1 MISTSGSWLDRV
13 ETLGNRI
20 PHPTLLFVY
29 LSLLVILLSWL
40 FSATGLSTS
49 HPVSGEPVVVFNMVS
64 REGLQRIL
72 TEAVSNFTGFAPVG
86 TVLVAMLGIGIAEQ
100 SGMLSALL
108 RGLVNVA
115 TPAALSWFVALAG
128 VLSSLAADS
137 GYVVLIPLAAAL
149 FAASGRPPLAGIAT
163 AFAGVSA
170 GYSANLA
177 IGPLDAMLS
186 GISTEAAR
194 LVDSSANVSPAAN
207 YYFMAAS
214 TLIVAWLV
222 AQVTEKITIARL
234 PEHFDAEPPETAS
247 LTLEPRDRKA
257 LRYVAV
263 ASAGFSVLLA
273 LALVPETGWLRDDRG
288 SILSGPFIKGIVT
301 IIALYFAL
309 AGSVFGLASGRFSGG
324 KDIIESMES
333 AMRLMAGYLVLMF
346 FAAQF
351 VNYFAW
357 TQLGLITAISG
368 AELLQAS
375 QLDSTLVLLLFVP
388 LAAAINLLI
397 GSASAKWSVIA
408 PVFVPMLLLYG
419 VAPEAVQAA
428 YRIGDS
434 STNIITPLMPY
445 FGIVVAFA
453 QRYQPNAGIGT
464 IIALMLPYSLVLLL
478 GWTALLGVWLY
489 LDIPL
494 GPEAIA
500 ISVTGQ

>member
-1 MISTSGSWLDRV
+1 MSNSASTWLDRV
-13 ETLGNRI
+13 ERLGNRV

-29 LSLLVILLSWL
+29 LSLLVIFLSWL
-40 FSATGLSTS
+40 LSMTGLSTT
-49 HPVSGEPVVVFNMVS
+49 HPVSGEPVVVFNLVS

-72 TEAVSNFTGFAPVG
+72 TEAVGNFTGFAPVG
-86 TVLVAMLGIGIAEQ
+86 TVLVAMLGIGIAEK
-100 SGMLSALL
+100 SGLLSALL
-108 RGLVNVA
+108 RGLVNTA
-115 TPAALSWFVALAG
+115 APAALSWFVALAG

-177 IGPLDAMLS
+177 IGPVDAMLA
-186 GISTEAAR
+186 GITTEAAR
-194 LVDSSANVSPAAN
+194 LVDSSADVSPAAN

-214 TLIVAWLV
+214 TVFIAWLV
-222 AQVTEKITIARL
+222 AQITERITIARL
-234 PEHFDAEPPETAS
+234 PEQPDSVVAEPGPDQ
-247 LTLEPRDRKA
+247 LEMHDRKA
-257 LRYVAV
+257 LAYVAA
-263 ASAGFSVLLA
+263 ASALFLLLLA
-273 LALVPETGWLRDDRG
+273 LALVPEDGWLRGEGG
-288 SILSGPFIKGIVT
+288 SVLGGPLITGIVS

-309 AGSVFGLASGRFSGG
+309 AGSVFGLASGRFNGG
-324 KDIIESMES
+324 KDIIESMEH
-333 AMRLMAGYLVLMF
+333 AMQMMAAYLVLMF

-351 VNYFAW
+351 VSYFDW
-357 TQLGLITAISG
+357 TRLGLITAIKG

-375 QLDSTLVLLLFVP
+375 QLNSTLALLLFVP
-388 LAAAINLLI
+388 LAAGINLLI

-464 IIALMLPYSLVLLL
+464 IIAMMLPYSLALLL
-478 GWTALLGVWLY
+478 GWTALLGAWLF
-489 LDIPL
+489 LGIPL
-494 GPEAIA
+494 GP
-500 ISVTGQ
+500 T

>member
-1 MISTSGSWLDRV
+1 MSTGSGSWLDRV
-13 ETLGNRI
+13 EVLGNRV

-29 LSLLVILLSWL
+29 LSVLVIALSCL
-40 FSATGLSTS
+40 FALTGLSAS
-49 HPVSGEPVVVFNMVS
+49 HPVSGETVTVLNLVS

-72 TEAVSNFTGFAPVG
+72 TEAVGNFTGFAPVG
-86 TVLVAMLGIGIAEQ
+86 TVLVAMLGIGIAEK
-100 SGMLSALL
+100 SGLLDTLL
-108 RGLVNVA
+108 RGLVTAA
-115 TPAALSWFVALAG
+115 TPRTLSWFVALAG
-128 VLSSLAADS
+128 VLSSLAADA

-177 IGPLDAMLS
+177 IGPIDAMLS

-194 LVDSSANVSPAAN
+194 LVDSSAHVSPAAN

-214 TLIVAWLV
+214 TLIIAWLV
-222 AQVTEKITIARL
+222 AQVTERVTIARL
-234 PEHFDAEPPETAS
+234 PPQLDHLPQEADTEGVT
-247 LTLEPRDRKA
+247 TDDRKA
-257 LRYVAV
+257 LASVAA
-263 ASAGFSVLLA
+263 ASVLFFVLLA
-273 LALVPETGWLRDDRG
+273 LAIVPAQGWLRDDQG
-288 SILSGPFIKGIVT
+288 GILGGPFITGIVT

-309 AGSVFGLASGRFSGG
+309 VGSVFGLASGRFSGG

-333 AMRLMAGYLVLMF
+333 ALRMMAGYLVLMF

-351 VNYFAW
+351 VSYFAW
-357 TQLGLITAISG
+357 TNLGLITAIKG
-368 AELLQAS
+368 AELLKAS
-375 QLDSTLVLLLFVP
+375 ELNSTLVLLLFVP
-388 LAAAINLLI
+388 LAAGINLLI

-419 VAPEAVQAA
+419 VAPESVQAA

-453 QRYQPNAGIGT
+453 QRYQPEAGIGT
-464 IIALMLPYSLVLLL
+464 VIAMMLPYSLVLLL
-478 GWTALLGVWLY
+478 AWTALLGAWLY

-494 GPEAIA
+494 GF
-500 ISVTGQ
+500 

>member
-1 MISTSGSWLDRV
+1 MTQGTEPPMSTPHASWLDRI
-13 ETLGNRI
+13 ETLGNKI

-29 LSLLVILLSWL
+29 LSLSVVMLSWL
-40 FSATGLSTS
+40 LSTTGLNSV
-49 HPVSGEPVVVFNMVS
+49 HPVSGASVDVVNLVS
-64 REGLQRIL
+64 RDGLQRIL
-72 TEAVSNFTGFAPVG
+72 TEAVSNFIGFAPVG

-100 SGMLSALL
+100 SGLLSTLM
-108 RGLVNVA
+108 RGLVNA
-115 TPAALSWFVALAG
+115 ASPASLSFFVALTG

-137 GYVVLIPLAAAL
+137 GYVVLIPLAGAL

-177 IGPLDAMLS
+177 IGPLDAMLA
-186 GISTEAAR
+186 GISTEAAQ
-194 LVDSSANVSPAAN
+194 LVDSNANISPAAN

-214 TLIVAWLV
+214 TFLVAWLV
-222 AQVTEKITIARL
+222 AQITEKVTIPRLQPADITRVTNKGA
-234 PEHFDAEPPETAS
+234 AQ
-247 LTLEPRDRKA
+247 LEPGDKQA
-257 LRYVAV
+257 LRWVGV
-263 ASAGFSVLLA
+263 TSALFLGLLLLA
-273 LALVPETGWLRDDRG
+273 LLPENGWLRDSNG
-288 SILSGPFIKGIVT
+288 SVIKGPFIQGIVS
-301 IIALYFAL
+301 IIAVYFAL
-309 AGSVFGLASGRFSGG
+309 IGSVFGLVSGRFS
-324 KDIIESMES
+324 DTREIIESMES
-333 AMRLMAGYLVLMF
+333 AMRMMAGYLVLMF

-357 TQLGLITAISG
+357 TNLGLITAIRG

-375 QLDSTLVLLLFVP
+375 QLDGKLVLLLFVL

-408 PVFVPMLLLYG
+408 PVFIPMLLLYG

-453 QRYQPNAGIGT
+453 QRYQARAGIGT
-464 IIALMLPYSLVLLL
+464 VVALMLPYSLALLL
-478 GWTALLGVWLY
+478 GWSALLGIWLY
-489 LDIPL
+489 FDIPL
-494 GPEAIA
+494 GP
-500 ISVTGQ
+500 